1 MEKTIRILSIVLVAQ
16 LLLAV
21 GMSLTGPNLAAAHP
35 NTPLFTLGDK
45 AVDHLTIEGLEGAH
59 VVLAKQG
66 QGWVLPDNGGY
77 PADRTQVDTLL
88 SRLEGLQRGLPVATT
103 PGALKRFK
111 VSDDSFERRV
121 LLAHGDDTLATL
133 YLGSSPGMHHVHAR
147 TGKDDAVYDVDFAVY
162 EAPDKVED
170 WENKAILQFP
180 QDSLETIDVA
190 GLTLHRAPA
199 AAVDKGTD
207 KSAANGKA
215 RPASTASWQVEAAGQ
230 GEVVNPA
237 GAQDLAGKL
246 ARLRIGAVLGAE
258 AKPEYGLDKPA
269 LTLSVTRKGG
279 EPLEYRLGPT
289 GKEGYAVLKS
299 SARPEYF
306 RVPGYTADA
315 LIKAAARTQ
324 LVQAAPAAPAAAHAA
339 AGQPAGSQPGSP
351 EEGAAQPGGSAPGAT
366 DRQGAGKGDAS

>member
-1 MEKTIRILSIVLVAQ
+1 MDKTIRILAIVLVAQ

-35 NTPLFTLGDK
+35 NTPLFTLADK
-45 AVDHLTIEGLEGAH
+45 TVDHLTIEGPDGAR
-59 VVLAKQG
+59 VVLAKQD
-66 QGWVLPDNGGY
+66 QGWVLPDNGGF
-77 PADRTQVDTLL
+77 PADRTQVDTLI
-88 SRLEGLQRGLPVATT
+88 SRLEGLKRGLPVATT
-103 PGALKRFK
+103 SGALTRFK

-133 YLGSSPGMHHVHAR
+133 YLGSSPGMHHVNAR
-147 TGKDDAVYDVDFAVY
+147 TGKDEAVYDVDFAVY
-162 EAPDKVED
+162 EIPDKAGD
-170 WENKAILQFP
+170 WEDKAILQFP

-199 AAVDKGTD
+199 APVDKGAD
-207 KSAANGKA
+207 KSGANGEA
-215 RPASTASWQVEAAGQ
+215 RPASTVAWKADGAGQ
-230 GEVVNPA
+230 GEVVNPV
-237 GAQDLAGKL
+237 GAKDLAGKL
-246 ARLRIGAVLGAE
+246 AQLLIGAVLGTE

-279 EPLEYRLGPT
+279 EKLEYRLGPT

-315 LIKAAARTQ
+315 LIKAAGRAQ
-324 LVQAAPAAPAAAHAA
+324 LVQAAPAPAKAAPAGEAPTG
-339 AGQPAGSQPGSP
+339 GQPGASP
-351 EEGAAQPGGSAPGAT
+351 TEGATEPGTS
-366 DRQGAGKGDAS
+366 

>member
-1 MEKTIRILSIVLVAQ
+1 MEKTIRILAIVLVAQ

-35 NTPLFTLGDK
+35 DTPLFTLGDRP
-45 AVDHLTIEGLEGAH
+45 VDHLTIEGPDGAR

-66 QGWVLPDNGGY
+66 EGWVLPDNGGY
-77 PADRTQVDTLL
+77 PADQTRVDTLL
-88 SRLEGLQRGLPVATT
+88 GRLEGLQRGLPVATT

-147 TGKDDAVYDVDFAVY
+147 SSKDDAVYAVDFAVY
-162 EAPDKVED
+162 EAPDKAAD
-170 WENKAILQFP
+170 WEDKSVLQFP

-190 GLTLHRAPA
+190 GLTLHRLPA
-199 AAVDKGTD
+199 AAAVKGAD
-207 KSAANGKA
+207 KSGADGEGKPAVTAA
-215 RPASTASWQVEAAGQ
+215 WQVDGAGQ

-246 ARLRIGAVLGAE
+246 AQLRIGAVLGTE
-258 AKPEYGLDKPA
+258 AKPDYGLDKPA
-269 LTLSVTRKGG
+269 LTLDVTRKGG
-279 EPLEYRLGPT
+279 EQSSTYRLGPT

-315 LIKAAARTQ
+315 LIKAAGRTQ
-324 LVQAAPAAPAAAHAA
+324 LVQAAPAPAAAANDA
-339 AGQPAGSQPGSP
+339 AGQPASSQPGSP
-351 EEGAAQPGGSAPGAT
+351 EEGAAKPGGSGPGAT
-366 DRQGAGKGDAS
+366 DQQSRR

>member
-21 GMSLTGPNLAAAHP
+21 GMSLTGPNLVAAHP
-35 NTPLFTLGDK
+35 DTPLYTLGDK
-45 AVDHLTIEGLEGAH
+45 TVDHLTIEGPDGAR

-103 PGALKRFK
+103 QGALKRFK
-111 VSDDSFERRV
+111 VSDESFERRV
-121 LLAHGDDTLATL
+121 LLAHGNDTLATL

-147 TGKDDAVYDVDFAVY
+147 TGKDDAVYAVDFAVY
-162 EAPDKVED
+162 EAPDKAED
-170 WENKAILQFP
+170 WEDKAILQFP
-180 QDSLETIDVA
+180 QDTLESIKVA
-190 GLTLHRAPA
+190 GLTLQSTPA
-199 AAVDKGTD
+199 AAGVKAADKP
-207 KSAANGKA
+207 AANGEVK
-215 RPASTASWQVEAAGQ
+215 PDVKASWQVDSAGQ
-230 GEVVNPA
+230 GEIVNPS

-246 ARLRIGAVLGAE
+246 ARLRIGAVLGTG
-258 AKPEYGLDKPA
+258 AKPEYGLDRPA

-279 EPLEYRLGPT
+279 EQLEYRLGPT
-289 GKEGYAVLKS
+289 NKEGYAVLKS

-324 LVQAAPAAPAAAHAA
+324 LVQAAPAPAAAANAA
-339 AGQPAGSQPGSP
+339 AGQPTGSSPGNP
-351 EEGAAQPGGSAPGAT
+351 GEGAAPPGS
-366 DRQGAGKGDAS
+366 S

>member
-1 MEKTIRILSIVLVAQ
+1 MEKTIRILGIVLVAQ
-16 LLLAV
+16 LLLAL
-21 GMSLTGPNLAAAHP
+21 GMSLTGPNLVAAHP
-35 NTPLFTLGDK
+35 NTPLFTLGDRP
-45 AVDHLTIEGLEGAH
+45 VDHLAIEGPDGAR
-59 VVLAKQG
+59 VVLVKQG

-103 PGALKRFK
+103 RGALKRFK
-111 VSDDSFERRV
+111 VSDESFERRV

-147 TGKDDAVYDVDFAVY
+147 TGKDDAVYSVDFAVY
-162 EAPDKVED
+162 EAPDKAAD
-170 WENKAILQFP
+170 WEDKAVLQFP
-180 QDSLETIDVA
+180 QDALERIDVA
-190 GLTLHRAPA
+190 GLTLHRVPA
-199 AAVDKGTD
+199 APVDKGAD
-207 KSAANGKA
+207 KSGANAETG
-215 RPASTASWQVEAAGQ
+215 PASTASWQVDGAGQ
-230 GEVVNPA
+230 GEVINPA
-237 GAQDLAGKL
+237 GAKDLAGKL
-246 ARLRIGAVLGAE
+246 ARLRIGAVLGTE

-324 LVQAAPAAPAAAHAA
+324 LVQAAPAAPAAANTPSAEPEA
-339 AGQPAGSQPGSP
+339 SKSGNPGT
-351 EEGAAQPGGSAPGAT
+351 GAT
-366 DRQGAGKGDAS
+366 EQHGASKDDAS